1 MTPVKFCL
9 EHPWIYTAGSI
20 LGAVIV
26 SIYVKASNIHS
37 VAFLSQWRMYPWC
50 CTVVFH
56 SFMALSYCAYNLVCR
71 GLFGRSPTFSEHTII
86 GEKLAAFFSF
96 KVILMGTMIIDFLK
110 FHHTL
115 TLQSY
120 YTHAHPFLLH
130 SHFHILTTHRSS
142 SIHSHSHPHSSLF
155 YSPTITHFVGTV
167 VIEPDVFDT
176 GLWILW
182 YVLTSCVKSILHFG
196 VMRLEELADEDD
208 SNNITTITHNNNN
221 YSNNT
226 STTTS
231 INNHN
236 HNHIVSATSIL
247 HDTKIIT
254 LLRYSSHLALVT
266 GYVVMSAKFWS
277 AIYYVSGMPIGS
289 TIHARLYIP
298 LILCSPPVHTSLLP
312 SLIRD
317 SLLLSFPSTS

>member
-86 GEKLAAFFSF
+86 GEKLAVFFSF

-110 FHHTL
+110 FLYTFSLTL

-120 YTHAHPFLLH
+120 YTHAHIFLPH

-142 SIHSHSHPHSSLF
+142 FTHSHSLPPSHFPLLLARQSLTHSL
-155 YSPTITHFVGTV
+155 GTV

-182 YVLTSCVKSILHFG
+182 YVLPFPPPSCMKQ
-196 VMRLEELADEDD
+196 
-208 SNNITTITHNNNN
+208 N
-221 YSNNT
+221 YD
-226 STTTS
+226 
-231 INNHN
+231 I
-236 HNHIVSATSIL
+236 
-247 HDTKIIT
+247 
-254 LLRYSSHLALVT
+254 
-266 GYVVMSAKFWS
+266 
-277 AIYYVSGMPIGS
+277 
-289 TIHARLYIP
+289 
-298 LILCSPPVHTSLLP
+298 
-312 SLIRD
+312 
-317 SLLLSFPSTS
+317 